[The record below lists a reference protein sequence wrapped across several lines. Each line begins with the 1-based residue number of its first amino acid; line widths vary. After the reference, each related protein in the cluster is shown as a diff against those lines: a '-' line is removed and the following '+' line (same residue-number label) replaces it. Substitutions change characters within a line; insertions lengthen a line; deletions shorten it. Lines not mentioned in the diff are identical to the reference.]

1 MLVKASAT
9 TEIARVEVA
18 GADEGIRVANSSGTL
33 IESLVALGNGL
44 GIAVAEGTKTTIAN
58 ATLVNNRRS

>member
-1 MLVKASAT
+1 LVKASAT